1 MKKSISWL
9 CVLALMFSL
18 FVGGTN
24 AVAAEGD
31 VLMLYDGE
39 HDAGN
44 GAQEPWGSLA
54 GYDEVYFTEGTRAY
68 AVQAF
73 YNGVY
78 FFQNTETYLETTP
91 DISGYDYIEFD
102 IMSWYDIVCD
112 LELSVV
118 NNLTAHHG
126 SDYEMYE
133 VYLPAETFVHV
144 KMPIKDFITRDVD
157 HRDKW
162 DTENPFDP
170 NDTAHF
176 AGYSLDHVARLRFQF
191 TYCKYLDGNDCDDIY
206 MLFDNVCATKNGAT
220 HTHSGSQTD
229 VKDIQYY
236 ADVDFDQM
244 AADNVIAMI
253 DALTG
258 EDKNAVEKARDAYE
272 KLTDAQKA
280 LVTNLAK
287 LEELEYVEPEP
298 VEYDYGNI
306 DGQGQ
311 PNAADALLVLKT
323 VVGKET
329 LTEQQVILAD
339 VDGNGDVNAT
349 DALIILQ
356 YTVGKIKVFPVAT
369 KLQ

>member
-9 CVLALMFSL
+9 CVFALILSL
-18 FVGGTN
+18 FVGGTTT
-24 AVAAEGD
+24 AIAAEGD
-31 VLMLYDGE
+31 ILMLYDGE
-39 HDAGN
+39 GDAGN

-54 GYDEVYFTEGTRAY
+54 GFDEDYFTEGTCAY

-78 FFQNTETYLETTP
+78 FFQNTATYLETAP

-102 IMSWYDIVCD
+102 IMCWYDIVCD

-118 NNLTAHHG
+118 RNMTAHHG

-144 KMPIKDFITRDVD
+144 KMPIKDFVTRDMD

-162 DTENPFDP
+162 DTETPFDP

-176 AGYSLDHVARLRFQF
+176 SGYSLDHVERLRFQL

-206 MLFDNVCATKNGAT
+206 VLFDNVCATKNGAT
-220 HTHSGSQTD
+220 HTHDGSQTE

-244 AADNVIAMI
+244 AADVVIDMI

-287 LEELEYVEPEP
+287 LEEMEEAVKPPVIHYGDVDGDGKVSAADALEVLKSVVGKVTLTEEQTLASD
-298 VEYDYGNI
+298 VDGNENV
-306 DGQGQ
+306 
-311 PNAADALLVLKT
+311 NAADALTILKK
-323 VVGKET
+323 VVGMIDVFPAET
-329 LTEQQVILAD
+329 L
-339 VDGNGDVNAT
+339 G
-349 DALIILQ
+349 
-356 YTVGKIKVFPVAT
+356 
-369 KLQ
+369 